1 MEREIQ
7 LNETVALFEEL
18 SYPVARSTVTEE
30 FAAVTVRLADGE
42 VNLGDLL
49 SESSSETF
57 DSADDLEIA
66 LHNALPRE
74 AVGEPYQS
82 EGEG

>member
-1 MEREIQ
+1 MEKEIQ
-7 LNETVALFEEL
+7 LKGTEELFEQL
-18 SYPVARSTVTEE
+18 SYPISRAAVTEE
-30 FAAVTVRLADGE
+30 FAAVTVQLADGE

-49 SESSSETF
+49 SEGSSETF